1 MSAAEDLRDLYR
13 ELIHLRAAE
22 PALRSGN
29 FAALDTGSGEL
40 RQVGERFNAM
50 VRTLDAQSRR
60 LVDLETMAGW
70 REMARALAHEP
81 AVLLA
86 DEPTGNLDEETG
98 SLIIALLTDLARQQ
112 GTTLLLV
119 THSMQVAGAADR
131 VLRLGHGRVTDV
143 STP

>member
-1 MSAAEDLRDLYR
+1 M
-13 ELIHLRAAE
+13 
-22 PALRSGN
+22 
-29 FAALDTGSGEL
+29 
-40 RQVGERFNAM
+40 
-50 VRTLDAQSRR
+50 
-60 LVDLETMAGW
+60 
-70 REMARALAHEP
+70 
-81 AVLLA
+81 LLA

-98 SLIIALLTDLARQQ
+98 SLIIALLTDLARLQ